1 MKHLVLLL
9 ATSLLTVSSVL
20 AGTTIPTTEQVVE
33 HHMRAGNEQNVAEV
47 MRDYAANAILVAPDG
62 VHKGKQAIRASY
74 KQLASGPKS
83 TITADRKV
91 FEGEVGYVAWTM
103 NAGQPGAVHGTDTFI
118 VRHGKIVVQTVT
130 MFQPNQK

>member
-1 MKHLVLLL
+1 MKHLILLL
-9 ATSLLTVSSVL
+9 ATSLLTATSAWAETPV
-20 AGTTIPTTEQVVE
+20 PTTEQVVE
-33 HHMRAGNEQNVAEV
+33 HHMQAGNEQNVAAV
-47 MRDYAANAILVAPDG
+47 MHDYAANAILVAPDG

-74 KQLASGPKS
+74 EQLASGPKS

-118 VRHGKIVVQTVT
+118 VHHGKIVVQTVT
-130 MFQPNQK
+130 MFQPGQK

>member
-1 MKHLVLLL
+1 MKHIVLLL
-9 ATSLLTVSSVL
+9 ATSLLAVTSAR
-20 AGTTIPTTEQVVE
+20 AGTIPTTEQVVE
-33 HHMRAGNEQNVAEV
+33 HHMRSGNAQQVEEV
-47 MRDYAANAILVAPDG
+47 MHDYAANAILVAPDG

-74 KQLASGPKS
+74 EQLASGPKS

-118 VRHGKIVVQTVT
+118 VRKGKIVVQTVT
-130 MFQPNQK
+130 IFQPNQQ

>member
-1 MKHLVLLL
+1 MKHLLLLL
-9 ATSLLTVSSVL
+9 ATSLLAVTSVW
-20 AGTTIPTTEQVVE
+20 AETAIPTTEQVVE
-33 HHMRAGNEQNVAEV
+33 HHMRAGNEQNVAGV
-47 MRDYAANAILVAPDG
+47 MHDYGADAILVAPDG
-62 VHKGKQAIRASY
+62 VYKGKQAIRASY
-74 KQLASGPKS
+74 EKLASGPKA

-130 MFQPNQK
+130 MFQPSKK